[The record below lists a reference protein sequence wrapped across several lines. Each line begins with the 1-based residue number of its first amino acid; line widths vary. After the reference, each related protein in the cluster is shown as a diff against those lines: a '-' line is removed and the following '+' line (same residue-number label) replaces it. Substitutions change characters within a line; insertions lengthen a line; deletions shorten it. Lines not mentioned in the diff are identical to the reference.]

1 MLYYNIISSPIGE
14 LCIIKSNKG
23 IRRILLENNAPFEQY
38 LHNNFPDEKVVN
50 NSFELKK
57 SSNQIHE
64 YFDLSRKEFSLD
76 IDIQLS
82 SYYRKVLKKVENI
95 PYGKT
100 ASYKLI
106 AIETGNPKA
115 SRAVGNANANNPLPI
130 IIPCHRVIA
139 NDGRIGGYGG
149 GLKTK
154 RFLLELEGAL

>member
-23 IRRILLENNAPFEQY
+23 IRRVLLSNNAPFKQY

>member
-1 MLYYNIISSPIGE
+1 MLYYSIISSPIGE

-23 IRRILLENNAPFEQY
+23 IRRVLLSNNAPFKQY

>member
-50 NSFELKK
+50 NSFKLKK

-82 SYYRKVLKKVENI
+82 SYYTKVLKKVENI

-106 AIETGNPKA
+106 AIETGNQKA

-139 NDGRIGGYGG
+139 NDGRISGYGG

>member
-106 AIETGNPKA
+106 AIET
-115 SRAVGNANANNPLPI
+115 
-130 IIPCHRVIA
+130 
-139 NDGRIGGYGG
+139 
-149 GLKTK
+149 
-154 RFLLELEGAL
+154 

>member
-1 MLYYNIISSPIGE
+1 MLYYSIISSPIGE

-23 IRRILLENNAPFEQY
+23 IRRILLSNNAPFEQY

-115 SRAVGNANANNPLPI
+115 SRAVGNANENNPLPI

-149 GLKTK
+149 
-154 RFLLELEGAL
+154 

>member
-1 MLYYNIISSPIGE
+1 MLYYGIISSPIGE

-23 IRRILLENNAPFEQY
+23 IRRILLSNNAPFEQY

-50 NSFELKK
+50 NNFELKK

>member
-1 MLYYNIISSPIGE
+1 MLYYSIISSPIGE

-23 IRRILLENNAPFEQY
+23 IRRILLSNNAPFEQY

-50 NSFELKK
+50 NNFELKK

>member
-50 NSFELKK
+50 NSFKLKK

>member
-23 IRRILLENNAPFEQY
+23 IRRILLSNNAPFEQY

-50 NSFELKK
+50 NNFELKK

-106 AIETGNPKA
+106 AIETRNPNA

>member
-23 IRRILLENNAPFEQY
+23 IRRILLSNNAPFEQY

>member
-23 IRRILLENNAPFEQY
+23 IRRILLSNNAPFEQY

-50 NSFELKK
+50 NNYELKK

>member
-1 MLYYNIISSPIGE
+1 MLYYSIISSPIGE

-23 IRRILLENNAPFEQY
+23 IRRILLSNNAPFEQY

-50 NSFELKK
+50 NNYELKK

>member
-1 MLYYNIISSPIGE
+1 MLYYSIISSPIGK
-14 LCIIKSNKG
+14 LCIVKSDIG
-23 IRRILLENNAPFEQY
+23 VQRILFSNNIPFEQY

-50 NSFELKK
+50 NNFELKK

>member
-1 MLYYNIISSPIGE
+1 MLYYSIISSPIGE

-23 IRRILLENNAPFEQY
+23 IRRILLSNNAPFEQY

-115 SRAVGNANANNPLPI
+115 SRAVGNANENNPLPI

>member
-1 MLYYNIISSPIGE
+1 MLYYSIISSPIGE

-23 IRRILLENNAPFEQY
+23 IRRILLSNNAPFEQY

>member
-23 IRRILLENNAPFEQY
+23 IRRILLSNNAPFEQY

-50 NSFELKK
+50 NNFELKK

>member
-50 NSFELKK
+50 NNFELKK

-106 AIETGNPKA
+106 AIETGNQKA

>member
-50 NSFELKK
+50 NNFELKK

>member
-1 MLYYNIISSPIGE
+1 MLYYGIISSPIGE

>member
-1 MLYYNIISSPIGE
+1 MLYYTIISSPIGE

-23 IRRILLENNAPFEQY
+23 IRRILLSNNAPFEQY
-38 LHNNFPDEKVVN
+38 LRNNFPNEKVIN

-57 SSNQIHE
+57 YSNQIHE

-82 SYYRKVLKKVENI
+82 SYYSKVLKKVESI

-100 ASYKLI
+100 SSYKSI
-106 AIETGNPKA
+106 AIKTGNANA

-139 NDGRIGGYGG
+139 NDGNIGGYGG
-149 GLKTK
+149 GVKTK
-154 RFLLELEGAL
+154 RFLLELEGTL